1 MLLSCALLVLAG
13 AGIAGSM
20 ALVNSMIQLSIPD
33 GHRGRIMGLF
43 MMMFMGFIP
52 FGNLLFGALAQ
63 AFGVQEV
70 VFFAALASMLFYWP
84 FSKKFLSDRQVF
96 EEKVFL

>member
-1 MLLSCALLVLAG
+1 
-13 AGIAGSM
+13 
-20 ALVNSMIQLSIPD
+20 QLSIPD
-33 GHRGRIMGLF
+33 SHRGRIMGLF

-70 VFFAALASMLFYWP
+70 VFFAALMSLLVYWP
-84 FSKKFLSDRQVF
+84 FARKFLSDRRAF
-96 EEKVFL
+96 EERACL